1 MPSSDTPPD
10 NDSDRISRGLIAGA
24 ATLYGSVT
32 VGGKLLYG
40 MGFSLYEIS
49 LYPLV
54 LTCAILAPWERSLG
68 RVAVPRG
75 ALPRFVAYWLIGGLI
90 GALLQL
96 SQFGGIVLGVPVATV
111 ALLLYTEP
119 VWAIVL
125 GRVLLLEPVTN
136 RKLIAL
142 AATLCGMVVL
152 VKGETVAGVSL
163 PGLVCAALG
172 GVFLAL
178 WVVWGR
184 KSGLRSGDYLGTTV
198 AWSEASALWLL
209 LLLGAL
215 LLTHEGGAWHSLSWN
230 HPWRGWLALG
240 GFTVVAGILPDL
252 LFFRGL
258 RVVTASTAGIILLFE
273 PVSAGLLAVLM
284 FREPLRLHVVVGGV
298 IILLANFLLPRS
310 V

>member
-1 MPSSDTPPD
+1 MPSSDTFSD

-24 ATLYGSVT
+24 AVLYGSVT
-32 VGGKLLYG
+32 VGGRLLYG

-49 LYPLV
+49 LFPLV

-75 ALPRFVAYWLIGGLI
+75 ALPLFVAYWLIGGLI

-136 RKLIAL
+136 RKLIAM

-152 VKGETVAGVSL
+152 VQGERVAGVSL
-163 PGLVCAALG
+163 PGWCARPWGESSWRSGSSGGARAACAPATIWARPWPVGSFGPLAAPAAGRPAADGRRG
-172 GVFLAL
+172 GVAPPFL
-178 WVVWGR
+178 
-184 KSGLRSGDYLGTTV
+184 
-198 AWSEASALWLL
+198 E
-209 LLLGAL
+209 
-215 LLTHEGGAWHSLSWN
+215 
-230 HPWRGWLALG
+230 PP
-240 GFTVVAGILPDL
+240 VAGVARARRLHGGGRDPAGPAVL
-252 LFFRGL
+252 CGL

-298 IILLANFLLPRS
+298 MILLANFLLPRRA
-310 V
+310 

>member
-1 MPSSDTPPD
+1 MLSSDTPSD
-10 NDSDRISRGLIAGA
+10 NDSDRISRLLIAGA

-75 ALPRFVAYWLIGGLI
+75 SLSLFVVYGLI

-136 RKLIAL
+136 RKLIAM

-152 VKGETVAGVSL
+152 VQGERVAGVSL
-163 PGLVCAALG
+163 PGLVSAALG

-215 LLTHEGGAWHSLSWN
+215 LLMDGGGAWHRLSWD
-230 HPWRGWLALG
+230 HPLRGWLALG

-273 PVSAGLLAVLM
+273 PVSASLLAVLM

-298 IILLANFLLPRS
+298 IILLANFLLPRRA
-310 V
+310 

>member
-1 MPSSDTPPD
+1 VPPSD

-24 ATLYGSVT
+24 AVLYGSVT

-75 ALPRFVAYWLIGGLI
+75 ALSLFVVYGLI

-96 SQFGGIVLGVPVATV
+96 SQFGGIVLGVPVSTV

-119 VWAIVL
+119 VWAILL

-136 RKLIAL
+136 RKLFAL

-152 VKGETVAGVSL
+152 VQGERVAGVSL
-163 PGLVCAALG
+163 LGLACAALG

-215 LLTHEGGAWHSLSWN
+215 LLTHDGGAWHRLSWD

-284 FREPLRLHVVVGGV
+284 FHEPLRLHVVVGGV